1 MVTPTNLTPEEFL
14 REIKSWGATKDA
26 LIKVRMMR
34 KGDTAYFRLQTPKG
48 ETLQTQFPYKYYE
61 AFGFLELGPIAVPAV
76 WEDETELIKSLSK
89 KLEQSQ
95 NATNITPNRY
105 QNIQY

>member
-34 KGDTAYFRLQTPKG
+34 KGDTAYFRLPRQQ
-48 ETLQTQFPYKYYE
+48 ELQ
-61 AFGFLELGPIAVPAV
+61 
-76 WEDETELIKSLSK
+76 
-89 KLEQSQ
+89 
-95 NATNITPNRY
+95 
-105 QNIQY
+105 